1 MNDYSSLI
9 AVASRIGPE
18 ESLSN
23 LVWDERGD
31 PQEFLHRN
39 SDLLMAARQ
48 LLARDLRR
56 SVRYEADFL
65 SHSLEELT
73 HYRNLARALTLQLR
87 HSHAVGNLEE
97 ALVVGCDILRLAN
110 VSRGGL
116 VAHMLVGDVIEYS
129 ALQGLNALRR
139 RLSPDLCKT
148 AIAALRQ
155 LEDEREP
162 YEEVA
167 RRDQLWEET
176 VDPKEPPIDMAA
188 SSAPRLDE
196 ADLSYEQQRLFDQ
209 FNNLPASDKRDLYM
223 AVDRKTLAMLR
234 LLRTDL
240 SLRCWHAANGEY
252 PSELNCADLIDPTA
266 GLDPFTGK
274 AFVYRRDTPHLFT
287 LYSPGPTLIDN
298 GGAFGA
304 WTLVSTGKADLCL
317 DIADYED

>member
-1 MNDYSSLI
+1 MNEYTSLV

-18 ESLSN
+18 ESLAN
-23 LVWDERGD
+23 LVWDEGGD

-39 SDLLMAARQ
+39 SDLLMSARQ

-56 SVRYEADFL
+56 SVRFEADFL
-65 SHSLEELT
+65 SHSLEEVA
-73 HYRNLARALTLQLR
+73 HFRNLARALTLQLR
-87 HSHAVGNLEE
+87 HSHAVGNLAE
-97 ALVVGCDILRLAN
+97 AVAVGCDILRLAN

-116 VAHMLVGDVIEYS
+116 IAHMLVGDVIEYS
-129 ALQGLNALRR
+129 ALQGLNATRR

-176 VDPKEPPIDMAA
+176 VDRMAA
-188 SSAPRLDE
+188 SSGPRLDE
-196 ADLSYEQQRLFDQ
+196 AGVNDEQQPLLDQ
-209 FNNLPASDKRDLYM
+209 LINLPASDKRDVYVALDLK
-223 AVDRKTLAMLR
+223 ALAMLR

-240 SLRCWHAANGEY
+240 ALRCWHAANGAY
-252 PSELNCADLIDPTA
+252 PSELTCADLIDPTS
-266 GLDPFTGK
+266 GLDPFTGQP
-274 AFVYRRDTPHLFT
+274 FVYRRDTPHLFT

-298 GGAFGA
+298 GGVFGA
-304 WTLVSTGKADLCL
+304 WTLVSSGKADLCL
-317 DIADYED
+317 DIEDYED